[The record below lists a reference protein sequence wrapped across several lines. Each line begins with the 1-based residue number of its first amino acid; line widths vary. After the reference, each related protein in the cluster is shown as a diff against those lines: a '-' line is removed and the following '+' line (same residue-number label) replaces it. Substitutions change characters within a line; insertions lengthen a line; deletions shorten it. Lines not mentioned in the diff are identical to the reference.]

1 MGFSGR
7 LAGEVGSPFGLVALD
22 ARARRPYNQAVP
34 RDEDNPADEATWRRA
49 LHEFAADVRERF
61 GGAVERILLYGSR
74 ARGDDVPDS
83 DVDVIVFLAE
93 GTDLREA
100 RTALSDLACAVAARY
115 GFRFLIQALA
125 YTEESFRRR
134 ASYFFIKNVK
144 KEGVAIWPSP

>member
-1 MGFSGR
+1 
-7 LAGEVGSPFGLVALD
+7 VA
-22 ARARRPYNQAVP
+22 
-34 RDEDNPADEATWRRA
+34 RDEDTLVDEATWRRA

-83 DVDVIVFLAE
+83 DVDVIVFLAD

-100 RTALSDLACAVAARY
+100 RTATSELACAVAARY
-115 GFRFLIQALA
+115 GYRFLIQAIA
-125 YTEESFRRR
+125 YTEEAFRQR

-144 KEGVAIWPSP
+144 KDGVPI

>member
-1 MGFSGR
+1 M
-7 LAGEVGSPFGLVALD
+7 A
-22 ARARRPYNQAVP
+22 
-34 RDEDNPADEATWRRA
+34 RDEDNQTDEATWQRA
-49 LHEFAADVRERF
+49 LREFAADVRERF
-61 GGAVERILLYGSR
+61 GGAVERVILYGSR
-74 ARGDDVPDS
+74 ARGDGRADS

-100 RTALSDLACAVAARY
+100 RGVMSDLACAVAARY

-144 KEGVAIWPSP
+144 KEGVPI

>member
-34 RDEDNPADEATWRRA
+34 ISDDDKYADEATWRRA

-61 GGAVERILLYGSR
+61 GGAVERIVLYGSR

-83 DVDVIVFLAE
+83 DVDAIVFLAE

-144 KEGVAIWPSP
+144 KEGVPI

>member
-1 MGFSGR
+1 
-7 LAGEVGSPFGLVALD
+7 VA
-22 ARARRPYNQAVP
+22 
-34 RDEDNPADEATWRRA
+34 RDEDNLADEATWRRA
-49 LHEFAADVRERF
+49 LQEFAADVRERF
-61 GGAVERILLYGSR
+61 GGAVERIVLYGSR

-100 RTALSDLACAVAARY
+100 RTALSDLACDVAARY

-144 KEGVAIWPSP
+144 KEGVPI